1 MKLPTKEK
9 IISQGLNYIKNPVS
23 RNIILVGL
31 LTMIVKGFGFFKET
45 VIASTYGLSE
55 ILDTFYIAVLIPAFI
70 NNVFLNAFG
79 SVFIP
84 NYVRESKI
92 NEKIGSFQSA
102 GFLIILSISIIFLV
116 VSILITDV
124 YIETLFP
131 GHKAS
136 FYRLIKIQFYYI
148 LPCIPLWG
156 LSALISKLLNLKDIF
171 TLPSIIG
178 IVTPLSILIAIVFF
192 KDLFLEKT
200 LAIGTLAGSFFSFAF
215 LLVLSIVKRVIILN
229 RPNIKSD
236 NAKLMF
242 AQLPAKVSSG
252 VLVGLIPVTDQF
264 FAAQLAIGS
273 IAALNFGLKIPAFLT
288 SIAIVA
294 INNVLLPYF
303 SKMAVNN
310 EKLAFENLFKILKQ
324 LFLISMLA
332 TIALILFSNSIVE
345 LLFER
350 NSFTSEDTTVVSLI
364 QVILLIYAP
373 FTICGMVI
381 VNFLTSMN
389 KNNFMAL
396 VSFIGVVLNIIL
408 DMVLM
413 KFYGIYGIAICT
425 TLVVIIRFLILLNYT
440 YRLKKNK

>member
-1 MKLPTKEK
+1 
-9 IISQGLNYIKNPVS
+9 
-23 RNIILVGL
+23 
-31 LTMIVKGFGFFKET
+31 
-45 VIASTYGLSE
+45 
-55 ILDTFYIAVLIPAFI
+55 
-70 NNVFLNAFG
+70 
-79 SVFIP
+79 
-84 NYVRESKI
+84 
-92 NEKIGSFQSA
+92 
-102 GFLIILSISIIFLV
+102 
-116 VSILITDV
+116 
-124 YIETLFP
+124 
-131 GHKAS
+131 
-136 FYRLIKIQFYYI
+136 
-148 LPCIPLWG
+148 
-156 LSALISKLLNLKDIF
+156 
-171 TLPSIIG
+171 
-178 IVTPLSILIAIVFF
+178 
-192 KDLFLEKT
+192 
-200 LAIGTLAGSFFSFAF
+200 
-215 LLVLSIVKRVIILN
+215 VIILDQ
-229 RPNIKSD
+229 PSIKSD

-252 VLVGLIPVTDQF
+252 ILVGLIPVTDQF

-303 SKMAVNN
+303 SKIAVNN
-310 EKLAFENLFKILKQ
+310 KKLAFENLFKILKQ
-324 LFLISMLA
+324 LFLISMFA
-332 TIALILFSNSIVE
+332 TIILILFSNPIVE

-350 NSFTSEDTTVVSLI
+350 NSFTSDDTTVVSLI

-440 YRLKKNK
+440 YRLKKSK